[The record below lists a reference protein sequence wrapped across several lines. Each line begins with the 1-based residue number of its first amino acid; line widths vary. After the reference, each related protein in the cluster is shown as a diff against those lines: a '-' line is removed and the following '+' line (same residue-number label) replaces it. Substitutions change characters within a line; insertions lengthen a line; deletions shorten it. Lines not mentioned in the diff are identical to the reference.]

1 MAQTGWEEV
10 VVAWLTLLGAGL
22 LEIVW
27 AFAISQS
34 KGFTRLW
41 PTVATVIAISASVGL
56 LSWSARSLPI
66 GTAYT
71 VWTGI
76 GSVGTF
82 AVGII
87 FLGEPAHPS
96 RVIAATL
103 IVGGLLLMKAS
114 TPA

>member
-1 MAQTGWEEV
+1 M
-10 VVAWLTLLGAGL
+10 AWLTLIGAGL

-27 AFAISQS
+27 AFAVNQS
-34 KGFTRLW
+34 ERFTRLW
-41 PTVATVIAISASVGL
+41 PTVATVVAISASGGL
-56 LSWSARSLPI
+56 LSWCARTLPI

-96 RVIAATL
+96 RVIAAAL

-114 TPA
+114 APA

>member
-1 MAQTGWEEV
+1 MAWFV
-10 VVAWLTLLGAGL
+10 LLGAGL

-27 AFAISQS
+27 AFAMNRSE
-34 KGFTRLW
+34 GFTRLW
-41 PTVATVIAISASVGL
+41 PTVATVITMLASVAL

-82 AVGII
+82 AAGII

-103 IVGGLLLMKAS
+103 IVVGLLLMKAS

>member
-1 MAQTGWEEV
+1 M
-10 VVAWLTLLGAGL
+10 AWLTLLVAGL

-27 AFAISQS
+27 AFAMNHSD
-34 KGFTRLW
+34 GFTRLW
-41 PTVATVIAISASVGL
+41 PTVATLIAMLASVGL
-56 LSWSARSLPI
+56 LSWSTRSLPI

-76 GSVGTF
+76 GSIGTF
-82 AVGII
+82 TVGII

-96 RVIAATL
+96 RVIAAAL
-103 IVGGLLLMKAS
+103 IVGGLLLMRAS